1 MSTQV
6 ESSSPKAMPP
16 LLKLALDIGPLV
28 VFFATY
34 KFFDIFAATG
44 ALMVV
49 TIVTLAVSYAMTKK
63 VSVIPLVT
71 AVMVMIFGGLT
82 LWLESDW
89 FIKVKLTIIYV
100 LLATGMYVGLY
111 FGRPFAKVMLDA
123 AVELPEHCWK
133 TLTYRTAALFLAIAG
148 LNEFAWRL
156 LTTDNWVTFKVI
168 GVPVIMFAFFM
179 AHAPFILRNEIK
191 RDE

>member
-1 MSTQV
+1 
-6 ESSSPKAMPP
+6 MPP
-16 LLKLALDIGPLV
+16 LLKLVLDIGPLV

-49 TIVTLAVSYAMTKK
+49 TIVTLAVSYVMTKK

-168 GVPVIMFAFFM
+168 GVPAIMFAFFI